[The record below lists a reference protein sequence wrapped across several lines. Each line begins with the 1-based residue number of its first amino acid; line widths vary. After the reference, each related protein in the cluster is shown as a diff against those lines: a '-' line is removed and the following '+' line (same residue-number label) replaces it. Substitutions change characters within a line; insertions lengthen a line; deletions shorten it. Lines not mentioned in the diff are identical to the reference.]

1 MDIKLKEELNITRD
15 LLRKLADKAWKSFRG
30 NYSFYNYFVNAKFDR
45 LEFIEEKME
54 QGILSQEEKEQY
66 LNEIVNIHSML
77 KNYEGKELKDKIIS
91 DSVKPSDDKEMKL
104 NDGEI
109 DELLSSLDDN
119 KLETSYPTEDFN
131 QEFVP
136 LDLPDIPSDNP
147 IQPGD
152 IEKKLIYQNKNR

>member
-1 MDIKLKEELNITRD
+1 MDTKLKEELNITRD

-152 IEKKLIYQNKNR
+152 IEKKINLPK